1 MSVPLKKVKNENE
14 PSDRSQN
21 DPARK
26 DPPRTGRKR
35 VIFEISLGAAIL
47 YVLIVVVLFLFIW
60 STQRERES
68 HVRVPDFKSFEEAVP
83 SLANL
88 TGAPILDGN
97 SVQVLQNGD
106 GFFPPFLEDIG
117 KAKESI
123 HFETYVWWKGE
134 VCDRLA
140 RALAGKAREGVEVR
154 MTLDATGSTKGD
166 DDLFEE
172 MEKAGVKISYYHPIR
187 LQDVGLINNRTHRK
201 VAVFDGR
208 VAYVFGHGMAKEW
221 TGNGQ
226 DGEHWRDTGVRLEG
240 PIVNAV
246 QGTFAENWMEM
257 TAEVLA
263 GDKYFPHLDAAGPV
277 RAHMT
282 ASSPNGGVARLELLY
297 KMAIASAQKELI
309 IQNPY
314 FIPDQELV
322 DLLTRA
328 VKRGVAVRVMVPG
341 QVTDSSVV
349 RHAGHAQFEQLVRG
363 GIEIY
368 EYHKTLNHQKVM
380 MIDGVWSQVGSSNF
394 DDRSLDINDEASVGL
409 IDPAVTSQ
417 LKAAFEMDLKDC
429 TRVDLKTWQE
439 RSLWHRFLDSF
450 SYAINEQL

>member
-1 MSVPLKKVKNENE
+1 MSVPLKFRKPHTKSES
-14 PSDRSQN
+14 PDRS
-21 DPARK
+21 K
-26 DPPRTGRKR
+26 DRPRTGRKR

-47 YVLIVVVLFLFIW
+47 YVLIIAVLFLFIW

-68 HVRVPDFKSFEEAVP
+68 HVRVPDFKSFEDAVP

-88 TGAPILDGN
+88 TGAPVLSGN
-97 SVQVLQNGD
+97 AVQVLENGD
-106 GFFPPFLEDIG
+106 GFFPPFFADIA

-140 RALAGKAREGVEVR
+140 HALADKARQGVEVR
-154 MTLDATGSTKGD
+154 VTLDATGSGKGD
-166 DDLFEE
+166 DELFDE
-172 MEKAGVKISYYHPIR
+172 MEKAGVKISRYHPIR
-187 LQDVGLINNRTHRK
+187 IRDIGLINNRTHRK

-208 VAYVFGHGMAKEW
+208 VAYVFGHGMAQEW
-221 TGNGQ
+221 TGNAQ

-263 GDKYFPHLDAAGPV
+263 GEKYFPHLEAVGPV

-282 ASSPNGGVARLELLY
+282 ASSPNGGVARLELMY

-322 DLLTRA
+322 DLLIHA
-328 VKRGVAVRVMVPG
+328 VKRGVRIRVMVPG
-341 QVTDSSVV
+341 KVTDSSVV

-363 GIEIY
+363 GVEIY
-368 EYHKTLNHQKVM
+368 EYQKTLNHQKVM
-380 MIDGVWSQVGSSNF
+380 MIDGIWSQVGSANF
-394 DDRSLDINDEASVGL
+394 DDRSLDINDEATVGM
-409 IDPAVTSQ
+409 IDPTVTAR
-417 LKAAFEMDLKDC
+417 LKAAFEADLKDC
-429 TRVDLKTWQE
+429 TRVTLQTLDE
-439 RSLWHRFLDSF
+439 RSLWHKFEDSA

>member
-1 MSVPLKKVKNENE
+1 MSVPLKLRKPQTKSE
-14 PSDRSQN
+14 PPERSH
-21 DPARK
+21 
-26 DPPRTGRKR
+26 RKR

-47 YVLIVVVLFLFIW
+47 YVLIIVVLFLFIW

-88 TGAPILDGN
+88 TGAPVLAGN
-97 SVQVLQNGD
+97 SVQILQNGD
-106 GFFPPFLEDIG
+106 GFFPPFFADIA

-123 HFETYVWWKGE
+123 HLETYVWWKGE

-140 RALAGKAREGVEVR
+140 HALAGKARQGVEVR
-154 MTLDATGSTKGD
+154 VTLDATGSGKGD
-166 DDLFEE
+166 DELFEE
-172 MEKAGVKISYYHPIR
+172 MKSSGVKISEYHPIR
-187 LQDVGLINNRTHRK
+187 LRDVGLINNRTHRK

-208 VAYVFGHGMAKEW
+208 VAYVFGHGIAKEW

-263 GDKYFPHLDAAGPV
+263 GDKYFPHLGAAGPV

-322 DLLTRA
+322 DLLANA

-349 RHAGHAQFEQLVRG
+349 RHAGHGQFEQLVRG
-363 GIEIY
+363 GVEIY
-368 EYHKTLNHQKVM
+368 EYQKTLNHQKVM
-380 MIDGVWSQVGSSNF
+380 IIDGVWSQVGSANF
-394 DDRSLDINDEASVGL
+394 DDRSLDINDEATVGM
-409 IDPAVTSQ
+409 IDSAVAAR
-417 LKAAFEMDLKDC
+417 LKVTFEEDLRDC

-439 RSLWHRFLDSF
+439 RSLWHKLQDRF

>member
-1 MSVPLKKVKNENE
+1 MSMPLKFRKPQTKSE
-14 PSDRSQN
+14 PPDSS
-21 DPARK
+21 PK
-26 DPPRTGRKR
+26 DGPPTGRKR

-47 YVLIVVVLFLFIW
+47 YVLIIAVLFLIIW
-60 STQRERES
+60 STQRERDS
-68 HVRVPDFKSFEEAVP
+68 NVRVPDFRSFEEAVP

-88 TGAPILDGN
+88 TGAPVLAGN
-97 SVQVLQNGD
+97 SVQILQNGD
-106 GFFPPFLEDIG
+106 GFFPPFFEDIDR
-117 KAKESI
+117 AKESI
-123 HFETYVWWKGE
+123 HLETYVWWKGE

-140 RALAGKAREGVEVR
+140 QALAAKARQGVEVR
-154 MTLDATGSTKGD
+154 ITLDATGSNKGD
-166 DDLFEE
+166 DELFEE
-172 MEKAGVKISYYHPIR
+172 MKNAGVKISDYHPIR

-208 VAYVFGHGMAKEW
+208 VAYVFGHGIAKEW
-221 TGNGQ
+221 TGNAQ

-282 ASSPNGGVARLELLY
+282 ATAPNGGVARLELLY

-322 DLLTRA
+322 DLLIHA

-341 QVTDSSVV
+341 KVTDSSVV

-368 EYHKTLNHQKVM
+368 EYQKTLNHQKVM
-380 MIDGVWSQVGSSNF
+380 MIDGIWSQVGSANF
-394 DDRSLDINDEASVGL
+394 DDRSLDINDEATVGM
-409 IDPAVTSQ
+409 IDPAVTAR
-417 LKAAFEMDLKDC
+417 LKSAFEADLEDC
-429 TRVDLKTWQE
+429 TRVTLQTLQE
-439 RSLWHRFLDSF
+439 RSLWHKFEDRA
-450 SYAINEQL
+450 SYMINEQL